1 MFIIGVYISG
11 FSRRVFPLMCYAFL
25 SSLTLLNSCGKPL
38 SSEAPGGVR
47 IFNPLRQLQTEI
59 DSILS
64 DSVLTCSNVGIK
76 VVSATTGQSLYNNN
90 AEKLYHPAST
100 MKLIT
105 AATSLVKLKP
115 GYQFHTTLYAGT
127 VEAEEVKAN
136 IYLKGRGDPHF
147 NTSDLED
154 MVENLVQSGVKEV
167 YGDVVVDETYFDD
180 KRRGRGWMWDDGPIG
195 GNYSHISAL
204 TINHN
209 AVVVKI
215 DPGTVVGDPVHV
227 QLYPPTGYLRIVNRA
242 ITTASLEK
250 ANLCIERQTEPF
262 GANVLTIR
270 GAMNIGQLQIRRQV
284 DIIDPALYAATL
296 LKERLLSNE
305 IRVHGIARHGK
316 VPDDAIEIANHVSPP
331 LFLVVR
337 AMNKP
342 SDNLTAELLLKTV
355 GAEIVDVPGT
365 TAKGLDVMHQF
376 LKEIG
381 IDTAQSTLADGAGV
395 SRYNLLSASMLT
407 SLLVSL
413 FQDFS
418 VMPEYL
424 ASLPVAG
431 VDGTLSRRM
440 KTTGAEKR
448 LRAKTGTMRGV
459 TALAGYTM
467 TADHEILA
475 FAILMSHYAG
485 AANPRRAL
493 QDEIGTALAQFSWR

>member
-1 MFIIGVYISG
+1 
-11 FSRRVFPLMCYAFL
+11 
-25 SSLTLLNSCGKPL
+25 
-38 SSEAPGGVR
+38 
-47 IFNPLRQLQTEI
+47 
-59 DSILS
+59 
-64 DSVLTCSNVGIK
+64 
-76 VVSATTGQSLYNNN
+76 
-90 AEKLYHPAST
+90 
-100 MKLIT
+100 
-105 AATSLVKLKP
+105 
-115 GYQFHTTLYAGT
+115 
-127 VEAEEVKAN
+127 
-136 IYLKGRGDPHF
+136 
-147 NTSDLED
+147 
-154 MVENLVQSGVKEV
+154 
-167 YGDVVVDETYFDD
+167 
-180 KRRGRGWMWDDGPIG
+180 
-195 GNYSHISAL
+195 
-204 TINHN
+204 
-209 AVVVKI
+209 
-215 DPGTVVGDPVHV
+215 
-227 QLYPPTGYLRIVNRA
+227 
-242 ITTASLEK
+242 
-250 ANLCIERQTEPF
+250 
-262 GANVLTIR
+262 
-270 GAMNIGQLQIRRQV
+270 MNIGQLQIRRQV

-485 AANPRRAL
+485 SANSRRAL